1 MVEKHQIRL
10 DHHQR
15 GLKNNGSTARTYL
28 AATDLLMIIGDHA
41 QLGPTNLSKLKENP
55 FAMLSFLPYSRLV
68 ENG

>member
-15 GLKNNGSTARTYL
+15 GLTNNGSTARTYL
-28 AATDLLMIIGDHA
+28 AATDLMIIGDHA
-41 QLGPTNLSKLKENP
+41 QLGPTNLSKPKENP
-55 FAMLSFLPYSRLV
+55 FAMLSFSPYSRLV